1 MRYNINDMIKNVLIL
16 FSGGIDSTL
25 CIHYYQKL
33 GYNVKGLFID
43 YGQPAALKEKI
54 ATECLSSYLK
64 IETLQ
69 IKTDLRPN
77 IEKGLIQGRNYLL
90 LSISLSCF
98 PFTEGIISLGI
109 HSGTKYA
116 DCSPNFIE
124 LNQKIFDLYTNGN
137 IVIDCPFLLM
147 NKNDIYRYFLK
158 STIPIELTYSCE
170 LGGDTPC
177 GKCLTC
183 LDIKALKNESKD

>member
-1 MRYNINDMIKNVLIL
+1 MIKNVLIL

-43 YGQPAALKEKI
+43 YGQPAALKEKTAI
-54 ATECLSSYLK
+54 ECLSTYFK

-69 IKTDLRPN
+69 IKTNLRPI
-77 IEKGLIQGRNYLL
+77 IEKGFIQGRNYLL

-98 PFTEGIISLGI
+98 PFKEGVISLGI

-116 DCSPNFIE
+116 DCFPNFVEI
-124 LNQKIFDLYTNGN
+124 NQKIFDLYTNGN
-137 IVIDCPFLLM
+137 ISIDCPFLFM
-147 NKNDIYRYFLK
+147 NKKDIYRHFLK
-158 STIPIELTYSCE
+158 SNIPIELTYSCE
-170 LGGDTPC
+170 LGGDVPC
-177 GKCLTC
+177 GKCLSC
-183 LDIKALKNESKD
+183 LDRKALKNESKD